1 MAQLQQEMKLCMCAH
16 VCIRAGNDVQFEEKK
31 PSPLY
36 HNLNSIVLATD
47 IPMFVKQNLDLVA
60 HACGLSGRP
69 NLLLRALN
77 V

>member
-1 MAQLQQEMKLCMCAH
+1 MCAYVH
-16 VCIRAGNDVQFEEKK
+16 GMMYRLKK
-31 PSPLY
+31 KKTSHLY

-47 IPMFVKQNLDLVA
+47 IPKFVKQNLDLVA

-77 V
+77 VQATWNSVSIP